1 MSNKSYE
8 DRTACIG
15 DSASVIA
22 NEKNQTQPSDQKTES
37 KLLPGLYI
45 VATPIGNIR
54 DITLR
59 ALDILA
65 TADLL
70 ACEDT
75 RVTQKLLRAYGI
87 TAAKIFPYH
96 EHNAETARPK
106 LMARLRAGE
115 KIALISDA
123 GTPMISDPGYK
134 LVREAVEENIAI
146 YAVPGASASLAA
158 LVSSG
163 LPTDRFLFAGFLS
176 SRQTARQQSLRE
188 VAAVPGSL
196 VFFESAR
203 RLAAS
208 LADMD
213 EILGSRQAAVARELT
228 KLHEEVRRGRLD
240 ELAAHYAAAGAPRGE
255 VVIVVA
261 PPGKEAAEVDIDL
274 MLQDALAGMS
284 LRDAAA
290 AVAEASGQP
299 RRKVYARAL
308 ELAKD
313 RDKEDPG

>member
-1 MSNKSYE
+1 MSKKSDE

-15 DSASVIA
+15 DSAGVIVK
-22 NEKNQTQPSDQKTES
+22 EKSLIQPSGQKGKS

-45 VATPIGNIR
+45 VATPIGNLR

-65 TADLL
+65 SADVL

-75 RVTQKLLRAYGI
+75 RVTQKLLRAYDI

-123 GTPMISDPGYK
+123 GTPLVSDPGYK
-134 LVREAVEENIAI
+134 LVCDAVEENIAV

-158 LVSSG
+158 LVSAG
-163 LPTDRFLFAGFLS
+163 LPTDRFLFAGFLP
-176 SRQTARQQSLRE
+176 SRQAARQKSLRE
-188 VAAVPGSL
+188 VAAVPASL
-196 VFFESAR
+196 VFFESAK
-203 RLAAS
+203 RLAGS
-208 LADMD
+208 LADMG
-213 EILGSRQAAVARELT
+213 ELLGLRQAAVARELT
-228 KLHEEVRRGRLD
+228 KLHEEVRRGSLD
-240 ELAAHYAAAGAPRGE
+240 ELAAHYATAGAPRGE

-261 PPGKEAAEVDIDL
+261 PAGKEEVEVDIDL
-274 MLQDALAGMS
+274 MLRGALGKMS

-290 AVAEASGQP
+290 SVSEASGQA

-308 ELAKD
+308 ELAK
-313 RDKEDPG
+313 EPPE

>member
-1 MSNKSYE
+1 VSKKNDE

-15 DSASVIA
+15 DSAGVNV
-22 NEKNQTQPSDQKTES
+22 NEKSLIQPSGQKGKS

-45 VATPIGNIR
+45 VATPIGNLR

-65 TADLL
+65 SADVL

-75 RVTQKLLRAYGI
+75 RVTQKLLRAYDI

-106 LMARLRAGE
+106 LMARLRAGG

-123 GTPMISDPGYK
+123 GTPLVSDPGYK
-134 LVREAVEENIAI
+134 LVRDAVEENIAV

-158 LVSSG
+158 LVSAG
-163 LPTDRFLFAGFLS
+163 LPTDRFLFAGFLP
-176 SRQTARQQSLRE
+176 SRKAARQKSLRE
-188 VAAVPGSL
+188 ISAVPASL
-196 VFFESAR
+196 VFFESAK
-203 RLAAS
+203 RLAGS

-240 ELAAHYAAAGAPRGE
+240 ELAAHFATAGAPKGE

-261 PPGKEAAEVDIDL
+261 PTGKEEVEVDIDL
-274 MLQDALAGMS
+274 MLRGALGNMS

-290 AVAEASGQP
+290 SVSEASGQP

-308 ELAKD
+308 ELAKEA
-313 RDKEDPG
+313 RKEPPG

>member
-1 MSNKSYE
+1 MSKKNDE

-15 DSASVIA
+15 DSASVIVS
-22 NEKNQTQPSDQKTES
+22 EKPQTQPNGQKAES

-65 TADLL
+65 GAKVL

-96 EHNAETARPK
+96 EHNAETARPR

-115 KIALISDA
+115 TVALVSDA
-123 GTPMISDPGYK
+123 GTPLVSDPGYK
-134 LVREAVEENIAI
+134 LVREAAAENIPVF
-146 YAVPGASASLAA
+146 AVPGASAALAA
-158 LVSSG
+158 LVSAG
-163 LPTDRFLFAGFLS
+163 LPTDRFLFAGFLPP
-176 SRQTARQQSLRE
+176 RPAGRRRSLQE
-188 VAAVPGSL
+188 FTKIQASL

-208 LADMD
+208 LRDMA
-213 EILGSRQAAVARELT
+213 ETLGHRPAAVARELT
-228 KLHEEVRRGRLD
+228 KLYEEVRRGSLD
-240 ELAAHYAAAGAPRGE
+240 ELAAHYAASGAPKGE
-255 VVIVVA
+255 VVIVVG
-261 PPGKEAAEVDIDL
+261 PPGKDKGVVDIDS
-274 MLQDALAGMS
+274 MLRTALRDMS

-290 AVAEASGQP
+290 AVSEASGQP
-299 RRKVYARAL
+299 RRTVYARAL
-308 ELAKD
+308 RLSEGLQEGK
-313 RDKEDPG
+313 GG

>member
-1 MSNKSYE
+1 
-8 DRTACIG
+8 
-15 DSASVIA
+15 
-22 NEKNQTQPSDQKTES
+22 
-37 KLLPGLYI
+37 LPGLYI

-59 ALDILA
+59 ALDVLA
-65 TADLL
+65 SADVL

-75 RVTQKLLRAYGI
+75 RVTQKLLRAYDI

-96 EHNAETARPK
+96 EHNAESIRPK

-123 GTPMISDPGYK
+123 GTPLVSDPGYK
-134 LVREAVEENIAI
+134 LVREAAQENIAV

-158 LVSSG
+158 LVSAG

-176 SRQTARQQSLRE
+176 SRRAARRQSLQE
-188 VAAVPGSL
+188 IATIQGSL

-203 RLAAS
+203 RLADS
-208 LADMD
+208 LTDMTD
-213 EILGSRQAAVARELT
+213 ILGSRQAAVARELT
-228 KLHEEVRRGRLD
+228 KLHEEVRRGQLD
-240 ELAAHYAAAGAPRGE
+240 ELAAHYAAAGAPKGE

-261 PPGKEAAEVDIDL
+261 PPDRQPPTADIDR
-274 MLQDALAGMS
+274 MLRDALGDMS

-290 AVAEASGQP
+290 AVSEASGQP

-308 ELAKD
+308 ELAKAKK
-313 RDKEDPG
+313 KEPPT

>member
-1 MSNKSYE
+1 M
-8 DRTACIG
+8 
-15 DSASVIA
+15 
-22 NEKNQTQPSDQKTES
+22 
-37 KLLPGLYI
+37 PGLYI

-65 TADLL
+65 AADLL

-106 LMARLRAGE
+106 LMTRLRAGE

-123 GTPMISDPGYK
+123 GTPLISDPGYK
-134 LVREAVEENIAI
+134 LVREAVEENIAV
-146 YAVPGASASLAA
+146 YAVPGASASLSA

-163 LPTDRFLFAGFLS
+163 LPTDRFLFAGFLP
-176 SRQTARQQSLRE
+176 SRHAARRQSLGE
-188 VAAVPGSL
+188 VATVPASL

-203 RLAAS
+203 RLADS
-208 LADMD
+208 LADMA
-213 EILGSRQAAVARELT
+213 EMLGGRQAAVARELT
-228 KLHEEVRRGRLD
+228 KLHEEIRRGRLD
-240 ELAAHYAAAGAPRGE
+240 ELAAHYAAAGPPRGE

-261 PPGKEAAEVDIDL
+261 PAGKEAAEVDIDL
-274 MLQDALAGMS
+274 MLRDALAGMS

-313 RDKEDPG
+313 RDNENSG

>member
-1 MSNKSYE
+1 MSKKSDE

-15 DSASVIA
+15 DSAGVIV
-22 NEKNQTQPSDQKTES
+22 NEKSLIQPNGQKGKS

-45 VATPIGNIR
+45 VATPIGNLR

-65 TADLL
+65 NADVL

-75 RVTQKLLRAYGI
+75 RVTQKLLRAYDI

-123 GTPMISDPGYK
+123 GTPLVSDPGYK
-134 LVREAVEENIAI
+134 LVRDAVEENIAI

-158 LVSSG
+158 LVSAG
-163 LPTDRFLFAGFLS
+163 LPTDRFLFAGFLP
-176 SRQTARQQSLRE
+176 SRQAARQKSLRE
-188 VAAVPGSL
+188 ISAVPASL
-196 VFFESAR
+196 VFFESAK
-203 RLAAS
+203 RLAGS
-208 LADMD
+208 LADMG
-213 EILGSRQAAVARELT
+213 ELLGPRQAAVARELT

-240 ELAAHYAAAGAPRGE
+240 ELAAHYATAGAPRGE

-261 PPGKEAAEVDIDL
+261 PAGKEEVEVDIDL
-274 MLQDALAGMS
+274 MLRGALGKMS

-290 AVAEASGQP
+290 SVSEASGQA

-308 ELAKD
+308 ELAKET
-313 RDKEDPG
+313 RKEPPE

>member
-1 MSNKSYE
+1 M
-8 DRTACIG
+8 
-15 DSASVIA
+15 
-22 NEKNQTQPSDQKTES
+22 
-37 KLLPGLYI
+37 PGLYI

-65 TADLL
+65 SADVL

-96 EHNAETARPK
+96 EHNAETVRPK

-123 GTPMISDPGYK
+123 GTPLISDPGYK
-134 LVREAVEENIAI
+134 LVREVVEENIAV

-158 LVSSG
+158 LVSAG
-163 LPTDRFLFAGFLS
+163 LPTDRFLFAGFLP
-176 SRQTARQQSLRE
+176 SRRTARRQALKD
-188 VAAVPGSL
+188 VAAVPASL
-196 VFFESAR
+196 VFFESTR
-203 RLAAS
+203 RLADS
-208 LADMD
+208 LADMGD
-213 EILGSRQAAVARELT
+213 MLGSRQAAVARELT
-228 KLHEEVRRGRLD
+228 KLHEEIRRGRLD
-240 ELAAHYAAAGAPRGE
+240 ELAEHYAAAGAPKGE
-255 VVIVVA
+255 AVIVVA
-261 PPGKEAAEVDIDL
+261 PAGKEEADVDIDL
-274 MLQDALAGMS
+274 MLRDALGNMS

-290 AVAEASGQP
+290 TVSEASGQA

-308 ELAKD
+308 ELAKENN
-313 RDKEDPG
+313 KENPE